1 MKIGIV
7 TIYHKN
13 KNYGANLQAYAL
25 CAAIKKLDASY
36 DVEQI
41 SYVNASP
48 KLLIWKMSPLQFV
61 KKGIRFV
68 WYRTGRRLIRYLAS
82 LKDRK
87 YRAPLAARTAAI
99 LDFNQNKIP
108 HSKLYTAGTI
118 SGAADEYDVFIT
130 GSDQVWNPMWYNPAY
145 RLDFVPEGRAKLSY
159 AASISRDSLAD
170 EEQEI
175 FRRSLADYTGISVR
189 EEKAIELL
197 SPLVSQEVEWVLDP
211 TLLLSREEWDTV
223 ATERLIPERYLFCYF
238 LGEGTAEREL
248 ATAYA
253 EAHGLALVTLPF
265 LHGVP
270 RDCDRGFGEKQLY
283 EISPADFV
291 SLVKHAECV
300 FTDSFHA
307 TLFSGIYGRQY
318 VAFERSLGGQ
328 SMGSRLR
335 SLLSLYETEERFCDT
350 PERATL
356 AYIEA
361 LPPIDYSRPLVRLG
375 EMKER
380 SLAFLTRNLEKA
392 KV

>member
-36 DVEQI
+36 EVEQI
-41 SYVNASP
+41 SYVIAPP
-48 KLLIWKMSPLQFV
+48 KLCIRKMSPLQFV
-61 KKGIRFV
+61 KKGIRSV
-68 WYRTGRRLIRYLAS
+68 WYRIGRRLIRFLAS

-87 YRAPLAARTAAI
+87 YRAPLAARIEAI
-99 LDFNQNKIP
+99 LDFNQNKVP
-108 HSKLYTAGTI
+108 HSRVYTAETI
-118 SGAADEYDVFIT
+118 KDAASEYDVFIT

-145 RLDFVPEGRAKLSY
+145 RLDFVPKGKVKLSY
-159 AASISRDSLAD
+159 AASISREFLT
-170 EEQEI
+170 ETEQAV
-175 FRRSLADYTGISVR
+175 FSQSLADYTAVSVR
-189 EEKAIELL
+189 EEKAVELL

-211 TLLLSREEWDTV
+211 TLLLSRAEWDAV
-223 ATERLIPERYLFCYF
+223 ATERRIPEKYLFCYF

-253 EAHGLALVTLPF
+253 EAHGLTLVTLPF

-270 RDCDRGFGEKQLY
+270 RDCDRGFGKKQLY
-283 EISPADFV
+283 EVSPADFV
-291 SLVKHAECV
+291 SLIKHAECV

-318 VAFERSLGGQ
+318 VVFGRSLGGQ
-328 SMGSRLR
+328 SMGSRLS
-335 SLLSLYETEERFCDT
+335 SLLSLYETEERFCNT

-356 AYIEA
+356 SYIEA
-361 LPPIDYSRPLVRLG
+361 LSPIDYSRPLARL
-375 EMKER
+375 EERKAR
-380 SLAFLTRNLEKA
+380 SLAFLARNLEKA

>member
-7 TIYHKN
+7 TMYYGS
-13 KNYGANLQAYAL
+13 KNYGGNLQAYAL
-25 CAAIKKLDASY
+25 CEAIKKLDASY
-36 DVEQI
+36 EVEQI
-41 SYVNASP
+41 SYSKSCP
-48 KLLIWKMSPLQFV
+48 KLRDRRMSPLQFV

-68 WYRTGRRLIRYLAS
+68 WYKTGRRLIRYLAS

-87 YRAPLAARTAAI
+87 YRVPLSARTAAI

-108 HSKLYTAGTI
+108 HSRVYNAETIANAAG
-118 SGAADEYDVFIT
+118 EYDVFIT

-145 RLDFVPEGRAKLSY
+145 RLDFVPKGKVKLSY
-159 AASISRDSLAD
+159 AASISRDSLSP
-170 EEQEI
+170 EEQAV
-175 FRRSLADYTGISVR
+175 FSQSLADYTGISVR

-253 EAHGLALVTLPF
+253 EAHGLTLVTLPF

-283 EISPADFV
+283 AVSPADFV
-291 SLVKHAECV
+291 SLVKHAECI

-318 VAFERSLGGQ
+318 VAFERSLGGH
-328 SMGSRLR
+328 SMGSRLS

-380 SLAFLTRNLEKA
+380 SLAFLARNLEKA